1 MLLLYTAI
9 PVYLIT
15 QRSERSTARLC
26 FRRDPSQCCGK
37 QVWYDYDFLYRSMTA
52 RRGISG
58 QLVKECVTAFKHINH
73 KAYGRLETRDGLVNA
88 PRHRL
93 LDVLLIEER
102 QVVVNERVCVCCE
115 RM

>member
-1 MLLLYTAI
+1 M
-9 PVYLIT
+9 YLIT
-15 QRSERSTARLC
+15 QRSERSAARLC

-37 QVWYDYDFLYRSMTA
+37 QAWYDYDFLYRSMTA

-88 PRHRL
+88 LRHRL
-93 LDVLLIEER
+93 LDVVLIEDR
-102 QVVVNERVCVCCE
+102 QVVVGERE
-115 RM
+115 